1 MIKLLKKLTKKDW
14 LFVFISVLLIVF
26 QVWLELK
33 MPDYM
38 SNITQLVQT
47 KGADIKDILR
57 EGSYM
62 LLCAL
67 GSLLSIK
74 PILAVKDG
82 LVVQKSQVRG
92 KKQIFTT

>member
-47 KGADIKDILR
+47 KGADRK
-57 EGSYM
+57 S
-62 LLCAL
+62 
-67 GSLLSIK
+67 
-74 PILAVKDG
+74 
-82 LVVQKSQVRG
+82 VV
-92 KKQIFTT
+92 